1 MDDPVRDFKL
11 PVKTHLGVESNLIG
25 SADEPEPLAALVQRR
40 PVVRACVRIVGTCS
54 ICLAE
59 LALRNVFAAFVIL
72 FDGSHVAIR
81 TDVVLVDPEDRAAP
95 LRAHTGV
102 CQPACL
108 GDVSKGV
115 THFVTSGARV
125 RGKKPSWS
133 SSDGFVVVVVPQVD
147 ALASPCVGEHADLKV
162 RLAKGV
168 CSHQGDHLPPRH
180 GKGVAEELDCGTAV
194 SNWVWVNLCL
204 RRLIPKLRVSL
215 NTVSASCLELERTR
229 HRD

>member
-1 MDDPVRDFKL
+1 MDDPVSDFKL
-11 PVKTHLGVESNLIG
+11 PIKSHLGVEGDLIS
-25 SADEPEPLAALVQRR
+25 SADEPEPLAPLVQRR
-40 PVVRACVRIVGTCS
+40 PVVRACVRVVGTCS

-59 LALRNVFAAFVIL
+59 LALGNVFAAFVII
-72 FDGSHVAIR
+72 FDGSHVAIW
-81 TDVVLVDPEDRAAP
+81 TDVVLVDPEDRATP
-95 LRAHTGV
+95 LCAHAGV

-125 RGKKPSWS
+125 RGEEPSWS
-133 SSDGFVVVVVPQVD
+133 PSDGFVVVVVPQVD
-147 ALASPCVGEHADLKV
+147 PLASPCVGEHADLKV

-168 CSHQGDHLPPRH
+168 SSHQGDHLPPRH
-180 GKGVAEELDCGTAV
+180 GKGVAEELDCGAAV
-194 SNWVWVNLCL
+194 SNGVWVNLGL
-204 RRLIPKLRVSL
+204 GRLVPKLRVSL